1 MESQDANGV
10 VNKSFMML
18 FAFLQE
24 RMIHMVLSNAYN
36 YINVLD
42 KAADASWV
50 RNDVLANNIAN
61 AGAPNYKRKDV
72 QFETYL
78 SNAVAGTDS
87 LDETVANIDLST
99 LESTT
104 YTEQAGLS
112 YREDGNNVDISTEN
126 VELAKNQLKYLYAD
140 EFCESGIWPV
150 EVSDE
155 DHLKIKSE

>member
-61 AGAPNYKRKDV
+61 ADTPNYKRKDV

-99 LESTT
+99 LEATT

-112 YREDGNNVDISTEN
+112 YRADGNNVDISTEN
-126 VELAKNQLKYLYAD
+126 VELAKNQLKYYTLMNSVNQ
-140 EFCESGIWPV
+140 EFGR
-150 EVSDE
+150 
-155 DHLKIKSE
+155 LKSAMKTT

>member
-10 VNKSFMML
+10 VNKSFMVL

-61 AGAPNYKRKDV
+61 ADTPNYKRKDV

-126 VELAKNQLKYLYAD
+126 VELAKNQLKYYTLMNSVNQ
-140 EFCESGIWPV
+140 EFGR
-150 EVSDE
+150 
-155 DHLKIKSE
+155 LKSAMKTT

>member
-61 AGAPNYKRKDV
+61 ADTPNYKRKDV

-78 SNAVAGTDS
+78 SNAVAGADS

-126 VELAKNQLKYLYAD
+126 VELAKNQLKYYTLMNSVNQ
-140 EFCESGIWPV
+140 EFGR
-150 EVSDE
+150 
-155 DHLKIKSE
+155 LKSAMKTT

>member
-61 AGAPNYKRKDV
+61 ADTPNYKRKDV
-72 QFETYL
+72 QFETCL

-126 VELAKNQLKYLYAD
+126 VELAKNQLKYYTLMNSVNQ
-140 EFCESGIWPV
+140 EFGR
-150 EVSDE
+150 
-155 DHLKIKSE
+155 LKSAMKTT

>member
-61 AGAPNYKRKDV
+61 ADTPNYKRKDV

-126 VELAKNQLKYLYAD
+126 VELAKSQLKYYTLMNSVNQ
-140 EFCESGIWPV
+140 EFGR
-150 EVSDE
+150 
-155 DHLKIKSE
+155 LKSAMKTT

>member
-24 RMIHMVLSNAYN
+24 RMIHKVLSNAYN

-61 AGAPNYKRKDV
+61 ADTPNYKRKDV

-126 VELAKNQLKYLYAD
+126 VELAKNQLKYYTLMNSVNQ
-140 EFCESGIWPV
+140 EFGR
-150 EVSDE
+150 
-155 DHLKIKSE
+155 LKSAMKTT

>member
-61 AGAPNYKRKDV
+61 ADTPNYKRKGV

-126 VELAKNQLKYLYAD
+126 VELAKNQLKYYTLMNSVNQ
-140 EFCESGIWPV
+140 EFGR
-150 EVSDE
+150 
-155 DHLKIKSE
+155 LKSAMKTT

>member
-61 AGAPNYKRKDV
+61 ADTPNYKRKDV
-72 QFETYL
+72 QRHICPMQWQVRIRWMRRWQTLIFPHWNQRLIQSRQGLVTGKMATML
-78 SNAVAGTDS
+78 TSVQRMSNW
-87 LDETVANIDLST
+87 
-99 LESTT
+99 
-104 YTEQAGLS
+104 
-112 YREDGNNVDISTEN
+112 
-126 VELAKNQLKYLYAD
+126 LKT
-140 EFCESGIWPV
+140 S
-150 EVSDE
+150 
-155 DHLKIKSE
+155 

>member
-61 AGAPNYKRKDV
+61 ADMPNYKRKDV

-126 VELAKNQLKYLYAD
+126 VELAKNQLKYYTLMNSVNQ
-140 EFCESGIWPV
+140 EFGR
-150 EVSDE
+150 
-155 DHLKIKSE
+155 LKSAMKTT

>member
-1 MESQDANGV
+1 MESQYANGV

-18 FAFLQE
+18 FSFLQE

-61 AGAPNYKRKDV
+61 ADTPNYKRKDV

-112 YREDGNNVDISTEN
+112 YRADGNNVDISTEN
-126 VELAKNQLKYLYAD
+126 VELAKNQLKYYTLMNSVNQ
-140 EFCESGIWPV
+140 EFGR
-150 EVSDE
+150 
-155 DHLKIKSE
+155 LKSAMKTT